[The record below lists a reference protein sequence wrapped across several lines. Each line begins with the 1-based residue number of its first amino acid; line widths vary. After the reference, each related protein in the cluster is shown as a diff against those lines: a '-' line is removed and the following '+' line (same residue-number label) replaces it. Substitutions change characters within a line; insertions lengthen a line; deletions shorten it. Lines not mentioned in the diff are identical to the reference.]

1 MEYIEPQKETVRTTF
16 ARRRRHQLVVGL
28 PVMIVIVAAILGD
41 EPGAGSV
48 YGLPVVLWA
57 PVLAIVVA
65 TALIFS
71 FVNWR
76 CPACNRYLG
85 RGWNPKFCPKCG
97 VQLRD

>member
-1 MEYIEPQKETVRTTF
+1 MEYTEPQKQVFRTTF
-16 ARRRRHQLVVGL
+16 ARRRRHQLVVAV
-28 PVMIVIVAAILGD
+28 PVMVVIVAAILGH

-48 YGLPVVLWA
+48 YGLPVALWA
-57 PVLAIVVA
+57 PLLVVVVA
-65 TALIFS
+65 VALIVS

-97 VQLRD
+97 VQLRG